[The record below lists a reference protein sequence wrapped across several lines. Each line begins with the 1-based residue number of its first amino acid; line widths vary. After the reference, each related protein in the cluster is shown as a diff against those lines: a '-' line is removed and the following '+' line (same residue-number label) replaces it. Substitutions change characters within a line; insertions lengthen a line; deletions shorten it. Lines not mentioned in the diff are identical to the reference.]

1 MPLLEEDPSQ
11 AMPRTARRQA
21 AAVTETLS
29 QLREDPEELTRT
41 IASGV
46 SVAAGFE
53 VEDHASVDAV
63 EKMMHLRALPIFEGL
78 TARQLMD
85 LAGVVKEETL
95 PKDAVVV
102 QQGEYDDCLYLV
114 VEGMIRIHRGETL
127 LAEIGPGGFFGEIA
141 LLEGIARTATATT
154 QSSCKLLRLERSELM
169 HLIEELPAIAVTLL
183 QTLSARI
190 RTLTDRL
197 DV

>member
-1 MPLLEEDPSQ
+1 
-11 AMPRTARRQA
+11 
-21 AAVTETLS
+21 
-29 QLREDPEELTRT
+29 
-41 IASGV
+41 
-46 SVAAGFE
+46 
-53 VEDHASVDAV
+53 
-63 EKMMHLRALPIFEGL
+63 
-78 TARQLMD
+78 MD
-85 LAGVVKEETL
+85 LAGVVKEEAL

-102 QQGEYDDCLYLV
+102 EQGEYDDCLYLV

-127 LAEIGPGGFFGEIA
+127 LAEIGPGDFFGEIA

-154 QSSCKLLRLERSELM
+154 ESSSKLLRLERSELM